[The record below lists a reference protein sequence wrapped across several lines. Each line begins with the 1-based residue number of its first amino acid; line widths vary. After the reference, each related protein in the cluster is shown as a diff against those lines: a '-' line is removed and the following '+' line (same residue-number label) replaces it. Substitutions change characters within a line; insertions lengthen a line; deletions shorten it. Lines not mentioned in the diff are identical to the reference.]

1 MNSNFL
7 KFYPY
12 IFEKHENIGQLL
24 LEINDDVK
32 KLNYEILQHQVVYRY
47 NNVILG
53 VSVLVKS
60 LS

>member
-12 IFEKHENIGQLL
+12 DVYNNGSFDQLL

-32 KLNYEILQHQVVYRY
+32 KLNYEILQHHVVYGY
-47 NNVILG
+47 NHGILG